1 MSIITIPNPQ
11 TKNLIQLNTSDVL
24 GSVFSSQNLDI
35 QENGGRM
42 RVGKRM
48 IVNSADTDSGLSD
61 LYNPI
66 AFVSFNNNIYTA
78 GGASAGKVY
87 KSATTSLHGNFA
99 ADASSNAPAEI
110 DSRYSDMV
118 YGSNGYLYATGTT
131 KLYEC
136 NGGTWSA
143 TTRTLT
149 TASAHMLTSY
159 AGRIYVSNNGNTI
172 VSASISSGSMGTLSS
187 VGFSYAVQI
196 GNDTESNT
204 ITFIRASASR
214 IWIGTVNTKGGKG
227 YVYEWDGQATAVT
240 RSYRLESSGALSC
253 VIKDEIPYIVDSNGD
268 LLAWNGGTF
277 TKLTGLNREN
287 GYRLMN
293 STSSSN
299 NRFIHPNGM
308 SVIQGNVHLLINN
321 MNDDYYNGGGIGSIE
336 NTIPSGVYEYTQ
348 SNGLVHKY
356 GLGLSTS
363 SGTII
368 DYGQNRVS
376 RVGAL
381 QELIRRSTD
390 LASTS
395 NGSFLAGGAVY
406 TDATTVKAMVWN
418 DDLNDTLQK
427 ASTIV
432 TPFIESSQVE
442 DTFQKI
448 FIKHKRLLNS
458 SDKIVVKCRNVDI
471 ASVEATITWTSTTTF
486 TVPNSS
492 VVVSN
497 YWTSGIGGEVE
508 ITQGLG
514 SGKSAHI
521 TNAVLETGAW
531 TVTVDETFTSATG
544 TSKARFTNWTK
555 LGTIDN
561 QVQQFK
567 EFPISADNNSIYIQ
581 FKVWFLATGKNE
593 IHSLNIISKTHQSLV

>member
-1 MSIITIPNPQ
+1 MSIITIPSPQ
-11 TKNLIQLNTSDVL
+11 TKNLTQLNTSDVL
-24 GSVFSSQNLDI
+24 GSIFSSQNLDI
-35 QENGGRM
+35 QENAGRM

-66 AFVSFNNNIYTA
+66 AFVTHNNVIYTA

-87 KSATTSLHGNFA
+87 KNGSTSLFSNFT
-99 ADASSNAPAEI
+99 ADLSSNAPT
-110 DSRYSDMV
+110 DMVSDYSDIINA
-118 YGSNGYLYATGTT
+118 SNGNMYATGSGS
-131 KLYEC
+131 LYEC
-136 NGGTWSA
+136 KDGVWQALPQLLSTGV
-143 TTRTLT
+143 
-149 TASAHMLTSY
+149 HMLTDY
-159 AGRIYVSNNGNTI
+159 ASRLYVSTLSNKI
-172 VSASISSGSMGTLSS
+172 YSASIATGTVGTLIGTGSYTLN
-187 VGFSYAVQI
+187 VGGLDSAA
-196 GNDTESNT
+196 NT
-204 ITFIRASASR
+204 ITFMKASASR

-227 YVYEWDGQATAVT
+227 YVYEWDGQSTIAT

-253 VIKDEIPYIVDSNGD
+253 VIKDEIPYIVDANGD
-268 LLAWNGGTF
+268 LLAFNGGTF
-277 TKLTGLNREN
+277 VKLTGFNREN
-287 GYRLMN
+287 GYRLRN
-293 STSSSN
+293 STNSLN
-299 NRFIHPNGM
+299 KRFIHPNGM

-321 MNDDYYNGGGIGSIE
+321 MNDDYYIGGGIGSIE

-356 GLGLSTS
+356 GLGLSTAG
-363 SGTII
+363 GTII
-368 DYGQNRVS
+368 DYGQNRIS
-376 RVGAL
+376 RAGAL

-395 NGSFLAGGAVY
+395 NGSFLAGGAIY
-406 TDATTVKAMVWN
+406 TDATTTAKAMIWN

-458 SDKIVVKCRNVDI
+458 TDKIVVKCRNVDI

-486 TVPNSS
+486 TVLNSD

-497 YWTSGIGGEVE
+497 YWTSDTGGEVE

-521 TNAVLETGAW
+521 TNAVLATGTW

-555 LGTIDN
+555 LGTIEN
-561 QVQQFK
+561 QVQQFQ